1 MLGFLITIHTLV
13 SILLVTFIL
22 MQASQGGGLAGSFG
36 GQASNT
42 LLGARGAASL
52 LTKITTWLAII
63 FMALAIL
70 ISLVGTTVTT
80 GTGSSVLQDA
90 VEEQSLSPGADLS
103 SPGIPVNK
111 GQDQ

>member
-22 MQASQGGGLAGSFG
+22 MQASQGGGLAGTFG
-36 GQASNT
+36 GQASNA

-52 LTKITTWLAII
+52 LTKITTWLAVI

-70 ISLVGTTVTT
+70 ISLVGTAVST
-80 GTGSSVLQDA
+80 GTRSSVLQEA
-90 VEEQSLSPGADLS
+90 VEEQALSPGADLS
-103 SPGIPVNK
+103 SPGVPINRDS
-111 GQDQ
+111 DQ